1 MTQQPI
7 RALLVED
14 DSSVSDHIRDVLTN
28 VADPR
33 FEITRAT
40 GLEAALSRLDA
51 ERFDVIL
58 LDICLSDQQGLS
70 ICRQVPA
77 RVPSVP
83 IIVLTDG
90 QAERVALQAVRDGA
104 QDYLVNGEFNAAML
118 SRVVRHAI
126 ERKRAEQALRQS
138 EEFFRLITENVTD
151 LIAVLDKDGKRL
163 YNSPSYQRSI
173 GNAVNLAGTNSFQ
186 EIHPE
191 DKERIQRLFQQ
202 TLVTGAGQRAEYR
215 MLLSDG
221 SVRHIESQGSIVR
234 DETGQPC
241 KAVVVSRDITERKQQ
256 MEALAKAL
264 AELNQAHEQLKAAQ
278 NQLIESEKLE
288 AVSTFA
294 GGVAHEVKNP
304 LQIITLGIDFL
315 SSCLGQSDPDIATV
329 LNDMAK
335 AAKRADGVIRGLV
348 EFSAYNKR
356 DAADHDLGEIVQQS
370 LHAVE
375 PELAARRIRLLKDL
389 APNLPPVRL
398 DLKTM
403 KHVFI
408 NLLTSAIKSM
418 NPGGTLA
425 LKTYLKRLTE
435 DQGWSDRTPGQL
447 KAGDT
452 IVVTEVEDNGT
463 GAVEVRLPN
472 DSRQHFPTEM
482 VRKGLMD
489 LTVLKKVV
497 ELYGG
502 MIQLANRLEGGVR
515 VTVMFK
521 VQQVEG

>member
-1 MTQQPI
+1 
-7 RALLVED
+7 
-14 DSSVSDHIRDVLTN
+14 
-28 VADPR
+28 
-33 FEITRAT
+33 
-40 GLEAALSRLDA
+40 
-51 ERFDVIL
+51 
-58 LDICLSDQQGLS
+58 
-70 ICRQVPA
+70 
-77 RVPSVP
+77 
-83 IIVLTDG
+83 
-90 QAERVALQAVRDGA
+90 
-104 QDYLVNGEFNAAML
+104 
-118 SRVVRHAI
+118 
-126 ERKRAEQALRQS
+126 
-138 EEFFRLITENVTD
+138 
-151 LIAVLDKDGKRL
+151 
-163 YNSPSYQRSI
+163 
-173 GNAVNLAGTNSFQ
+173 
-186 EIHPE
+186 
-191 DKERIQRLFQQ
+191 
-202 TLVTGAGQRAEYR
+202 
-215 MLLSDG
+215 
-221 SVRHIESQGSIVR
+221 
-234 DETGQPC
+234 
-241 KAVVVSRDITERKQQ
+241 
-256 MEALAKAL
+256 
-264 AELNQAHEQLKAAQ
+264 LKAAQ

>member
-1 MTQQPI
+1 MTDKSI
-7 RALLVED
+7 KVLLVEE
-14 DSSVSDHIRDVLTN
+14 DSAAADRIREVSTQ
-28 VADPR
+28 VANPR
-33 FEITRAT
+33 FDITFVP
-40 GLEAALSRLDA
+40 RLDA
-51 ERFDVIL
+51 TLGRLVSDRFDVIL
-58 LDICLSDQQGLS
+58 LDISLPDHEGLPTF
-70 ICRQVPA
+70 RQLHA
-77 RVPSVP
+77 KVPSVP

-90 QAERVALQAVRDGA
+90 RHETLALQAVRDGA
-104 QDYLVNGEFNAAML
+104 QDYLVKGEFNAAML

-126 ERKRAEQALRQS
+126 ERKRAEQALRQN

-163 YNSPSYQRSI
+163 YNSPSYERSL
-173 GNAVNLAGTNSFQ
+173 GTAADLTGTNSFQ

-191 DKERIQRLFQQ
+191 DKERIRRLFEQ
-202 TLVTGAGQRAEYR
+202 TLATGVGQRAEYR
-215 MLLSDG
+215 MLLPDR

-241 KAVVVSRDITERKQQ
+241 KVVVVARDITERKQQ

-278 NQLIESEKLE
+278 DQLIESEKLE

-315 SSCLGQSDPDIATV
+315 SSCLGESDPDVATV
-329 LNDMAK
+329 LNDMSS

-356 DAADHDLGEIVQQS
+356 DAVDHDLGEIVEQA

-375 PELAARRIRLLKDL
+375 PELTTRSIRLEKNL
-389 APNLPPVRL
+389 APSLPPVRL

-418 NPGGTLA
+418 DRGGA
-425 LKTYLKRLTE
+425 LGIKTYLRRLTE

-452 IVVTEVEDNGT
+452 IVAAEVEDNGA
-463 GAVEVRLPN
+463 GVVEIKSQNGSPGR
-472 DSRQHFPTEM
+472 FPTEM
-482 VRKGLMD
+482 IRKGLMD

-502 MIQLANRLEGGVR
+502 MIQIENRREGGVR
-515 VTVMFK
+515 VRIMFK
-521 VQQVEG
+521 AQQV